1 MGNRM
6 YDYWKR
12 QPEVLRQILGQ
23 RKAQTEE
30 FVNEVINPI
39 LEENKEVLGLT
50 AEINV

>member
-1 MGNRM
+1 MNM
-6 YDYWKR
+6 EQLQSIMK
-12 QPEVLRQILGQ
+12 PENFVGRAPQ
-23 RKAQTEE
+23 QTEE